1 MGTFDELFNT
11 LGEAGFFTYL
21 LPFVVMFAISFAL
34 LERVK
39 IFGSSARKIN
49 GIVAIAMGFLFLQN
63 TYLLELFHRL
73 VPNVSFILLAVLLG
87 LLILGIFAG
96 EHTQWSG
103 VLLFL
108 AFLFSLA
115 SIITAAVYPNLG
127 EGYAN
132 WYSFLYDL
140 DSGTKATIFG
150 VIIIALILYFTLRT
164 TPAEGE
170 NNGFF
175 QRFQSNLGQGNNRGP
190 GGGGGGAPP
199 GAGGR
204 I

>member
-49 GIVAIAMGFLFLQN
+49 GIVAIAMVFLFLHN
-63 TYLLELFHRL
+63 TYLLDLFHRL

-132 WYSFLYDL
+132 WYSFLNDL

-190 GGGGGGAPP
+190 GGGGGGAAP